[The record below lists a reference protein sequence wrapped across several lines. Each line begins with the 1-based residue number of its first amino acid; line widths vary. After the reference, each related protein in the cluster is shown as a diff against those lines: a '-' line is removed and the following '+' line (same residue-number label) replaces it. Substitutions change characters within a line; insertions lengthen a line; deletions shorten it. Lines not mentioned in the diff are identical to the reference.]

1 MVGDLDVAGFIVR
14 VQKKADQTRK
24 PFLVPPLV
32 LYAVFVLAA
41 FAQGIQISF
50 TDWTGLTP
58 GFHYVGLDNYL
69 SLVQYSDWWRA
80 LEHNPILLIVV
91 PVITLTLA
99 LLFASLLTRG
109 GSGGARDGL
118 PGSRFYRVLFFFP
131 QVVPV
136 VIVGIMFGYVYST
149 QSGLLQAA
157 LTTVGIDMLTVI
169 PNGPLGNPATIIFA
183 IALATGLVG
192 GRLLHGPWCGRFWSP
207 PRCCGWIVVSGGVTL
222 TLLLSAMAAY
232 VLARYPFFGSRGIYL
247 RLSHRADVPPLLS
260 DRPAHEG
267 RAEPA
272 SVREQ
277 ARPDPDLCGVLVAVL
292 GVLPDGFLPV
302 AAQGTRRGRVHRRR
316 RPLRHVL
323 RDHAAAGQA
332 RPDLDRRLQLPRPME
347 PIPAAARAEP
357 AGRRTAVELP
367 AHPGAGLA
375 DLALRTNYETS
386 ANSVAQM
393 FAGLVISMLP
403 VLIVYVVFQR
413 RVEEGLTAGAL
424 K

>member
-58 GFHYVGLDNYL
+58 GFHYVGLDNYV
-69 SLVQYSDWWRA
+69 SLVQDSDWWRA

-99 LLFASLLTRG
+99 LLFASRLTRG

-131 QVVPV
+131 QGRAGGHRRHHVRLRLLDPV
-136 VIVGIMFGYVYST
+136 GTVAGGVDDRRHRHAHGDSQPPAR
-149 QSGLLQAA
+149 QSGDDHLRDRTGDRSGRRSASTWSLVWAILVAAPLLWVDRGVRRRHVDTAA
-157 LTTVGIDMLTVI
+157 VGDGGLR
-169 PNGPLGNPATIIFA
+169 AH
-183 IALATGLVG
+183 ALPVL
-192 GRLLHGPWCGRFWSP
+192 RQ
-207 PRCCGWIVVSGGVTL
+207 PRDL
-222 TLLLSAMAAY
+222 
-232 VLARYPFFGSRGIYL
+232 L

-277 ARPDPDLCGVLVAVL
+277 ARPDPDLCGVS
-292 GVLPDGFLPV
+292 LPFSVFFLTAFFQSLPKELAE
-302 AAQGTRRGRVHRRR
+302 AAFI
-316 RPLRHVL
+316 
-323 RDHAAAGQA
+323 D
-332 RPDLDRRLQLPRPME
+332 
-347 PIPAAARAEP
+347 
-357 AGRRTAVELP
+357 
-367 AHPGAGLA
+367 GAGHFG
-375 DLALRTNYETS
+375 T
-386 ANSVAQM
+386 
-393 FAGLVISMLP
+393 FFGIMLP
-403 VLIVYVVFQR
+403 LSLIHI
-413 RVEEGLTAGAL
+413 
-424 K
+424 